1 MFNFDYRKNL
11 LFYQFFYFNMWDS
24 YVYLQGYYFTEVR
37 LFNVTLSGRH
47 REERR
52 GEESPAGLNV
62 SPQSDKVSNS
72 G

>member
-37 LFNVTLSGRH
+37 LFNITLSGSS
-47 REERR
+47 EE
-52 GEESPAGLNV
+52 
-62 SPQSDKVSNS
+62 
-72 G
+72 